1 MNGKLAHTYTDKEV
15 TPWGGL
21 LLVKQFYDR
30 IGMGKMLRS
39 LPLHERGSGRGLEH
53 SEIVESFLVSIILG
67 ANNCSS
73 SSRLGYDKVVK
84 EMFGWKRGMP
94 SQSTLSRF
102 FPKYDGAESD
112 EIFSRF
118 NQWWFRSLGYR
129 NMTLDVDSTVIT
141 RFGEQE
147 GAEVGYNPR
156 YKGRKSHHPIL
167 AFLAEPKMVVNS
179 WIRAGNC
186 TSSTEF
192 EEFLENTFEMIP
204 REQIS
209 LLRGDNG
216 FCSNKIFNYL
226 EDKGLAYIISSPMK
240 AGLVDAILSQRR
252 WLTTTVKGIDVCSI
266 TYRARGW
273 SKARRVVVVRK
284 DSAVLPQCK
293 GKTLFSE
300 QDDYLR
306 YRYKALVT
314 TTTLSDEL
322 VWKTYNQRAEA
333 ENQIKELKY
342 EYNIAGFNFHSEWA
356 TEFAFRWVTVAYNL
370 MSSVRNAILV
380 SKVSNRL
387 STIRYNCIAIAAYL
401 TTNSRRKTL
410 VLSAI
415 GKKRDYLEGLFQRID
430 QFKPPNI
437 ESIA

>member
-1 MNGKLAHTYTDKEV
+1 MKGILAHTYTDKEV

-21 LLVKQFYDR
+21 LLVKQFYGR

-39 LPLHERGSGRGLEH
+39 LPFHERGSGRGLEH

-84 EMFGWKRGMP
+84 EMFGWKQGMP

-102 FPKYDGAESD
+102 FPKYDGAASD
-112 EIFSRF
+112 EIFARL
-118 NQWWFRSLGYR
+118 NQWWFGNLGYR

-141 RFGEQE
+141 RFGDQE
-147 GAEVGYNPR
+147 GAELGYNPR

-186 TSSTEF
+186 ASSTEF

-226 EDKGLAYIISSPMK
+226 EDKSLDYIISAPMK

-252 WLTTTVKGIDVCSI
+252 WLTTAVKGIDVCSI

-322 VWKTYNQRAEA
+322 VWKTYNQRADA

-370 MSSVRNAILV
+370 MSYVRNAILV
-380 SKVSNRL
+380 SKVNNRL

-410 VLSAI
+410 VLSAK

>member
-1 MNGKLAHTYTDKEV
+1 MKGNLAHSYTDKEV

-30 IGMGKMLRS
+30 IGMGRMLRL

-102 FPKYDGAESD
+102 FPKYDGAASD

-118 NQWWFRSLGYR
+118 NQWWFGNLGYR

-186 TSSTEF
+186 AGSTEF

-216 FCSNKIFNYL
+216 FCSNRIFNYL
-226 EDKGLAYIISSPMK
+226 EDKGLAYIISAPMK

-252 WLTTTVKGIDVCSI
+252 WLTTAVKGIDVCSI

-322 VWKTYNQRAEA
+322 VWKTYNQRADA
-333 ENQIKELKY
+333 ENQIKELKC

-370 MSSVRNAILV
+370 MSYVRNAILV

-401 TTNSRRKTL
+401 TNTSRRKTL
-410 VLSAI
+410 VLSAK

>member
-1 MNGKLAHTYTDKEV
+1 MKGNLAHSYTDKEV

-30 IGMGKMLRS
+30 IGMGRMLRL

-102 FPKYDGAESD
+102 FPKYDGAASD

-118 NQWWFRSLGYR
+118 NQWWFGNLGYR

-186 TSSTEF
+186 AGSTEF

-216 FCSNKIFNYL
+216 FCSNRIFNYL
-226 EDKGLAYIISSPMK
+226 EDKGLAYIISAPMK

-252 WLTTTVKGIDVCSI
+252 WLTTAVKGIDVCSI

-322 VWKTYNQRAEA
+322 VWKTYNQRADA
-333 ENQIKELKY
+333 ENQIKELKC

-370 MSSVRNAILV
+370 MSYVRNAILV
-380 SKVSNRL
+380 SKVSSRL

-401 TTNSRRKTL
+401 TNTSRRRTL
-410 VLSAI
+410 VLSAR
-415 GKKRDYLEGLFQRID
+415 GKKRDYLETLFQRID

>member
-1 MNGKLAHTYTDKEV
+1 MKGNLAHSYTDKEV

-30 IGMGKMLRS
+30 IGMGRMLRL

-102 FPKYDGAESD
+102 FPKYDGAASD

-118 NQWWFRSLGYR
+118 NQWWFGNLGYR

-186 TSSTEF
+186 AGSTEF

-216 FCSNKIFNYL
+216 FCSNRIFNYL
-226 EDKGLAYIISSPMK
+226 EDKGLAYIISAPMK

-252 WLTTTVKGIDVCSI
+252 WLTTAVKGIDVCSI

-322 VWKTYNQRAEA
+322 VWKTYNQRADA
-333 ENQIKELKY
+333 ENQIKELKC

-370 MSSVRNAILV
+370 MSYVRNAILV

-401 TTNSRRKTL
+401 TNTSRRRTL
-410 VLSAI
+410 VLSAR
-415 GKKRDYLEGLFQRID
+415 GKKRDYLETLFQRID